1 VDWERANG
9 NRCGWRSLYSEL
21 EEEDVGSM
29 VTGIKSPLGV
39 LHPRLP
45 GAPRWD
51 SNDWRVDRR
60 ETPERVMS
68 EEEWRREVV
77 VGDFD
82 DAADVDRRKDDREEA
97 ATKQEEEAAEVAFIL
112 IVKSMAVIMAW

>member
-1 VDWERANG
+1 
-9 NRCGWRSLYSEL
+9 
-21 EEEDVGSM
+21 M

-51 SNDWRVDRR
+51 SKDWRVDRR

-68 EEEWRREVV
+68 EEEEWRREVV
-77 VGDFD
+77 VVGDFD
-82 DAADVDRRKDDREEA
+82 ADVDRWRDDREEA
-97 ATKQEEEAAEVAFIL
+97 AMKQQVEEEKEAAEVARIL